1 MSVLRDIFRR
11 KARSILT
18 ITGIGVGVFAF
29 VVLGAVAENDN
40 VYVDQL
46 VGYYEKA
53 IVVVEENDANFVG
66 MSNGTRPMS
75 MAKIEELRRL
85 PGVESVSPQVN
96 MLLEVDY
103 MSVIPPMVL
112 GSEPGSPDYS
122 EWGLSKGRALE
133 EGDTGVAVLGSD
145 LAKQMALKVGD
156 TTDLRGREF
165 EVVGIMDRTYVNLT
179 DSAAYV
185 PLSDAQRLYYESLPE
200 PFQGSVV
207 PEDLVL
213 QANVYVQPD
222 KDPDE
227 IAAVMNGDVE
237 GIIATGPTKM
247 FETVNGLVMLLNTV
261 VWSVAALA
269 LLISG
274 LSIIN
279 TMTISVSERTREIGV
294 KRALGASRGRIA
306 RDVLTES
313 AVMGALGGLAGLAIG
328 ALVASGL
335 NSAMIATTGTTA
347 FLLTGRLAIGAILFA
362 VVLGTLG
369 GLYPARYASRLDP
382 AQALAYE

>member
-18 ITGIGVGVFAF
+18 ITGIAVGVFAF

-75 MAKIEELRRL
+75 MQKIEELRAF
-85 PGVESVSPQVN
+85 PGVEEVSPQVN

-112 GSEPGSPDYS
+112 GSEPGSRDYAD
-122 EWGLSKGRALE
+122 WPIGTGRQLRE
-133 EGDTGVAVLGSD
+133 DEPGVAVLGSD
-145 LAKQMALKVGD
+145 IAKQMALTVGD
-156 TTDLRGREF
+156 TMDVRGSEF
-165 EVVGIMDRTYVNLT
+165 EIVGILDRTYVNLT
-179 DSAAYV
+179 DAAVYV
-185 PLSDAQRLYYESLPE
+185 SLSDAQQLFYDSLPE
-200 PFQGSVV
+200 PFRGSVS
-207 PEDLVL
+207 PQDLVL
-213 QANVYVQPD
+213 QANVYVKQD
-222 KDPDE
+222 QDADA
-227 IAAVMNGDVE
+227 IAGALNREVAGVV
-237 GIIATGPTKM
+237 ATGPAKM

-313 AVMGALGGLAGLAIG
+313 AIMGALGGFGGLALG
-328 ALVASGL
+328 VLVALGL
-335 NSAMIATTGTTA
+335 NSAMIATTGTTT
-347 FLLTGRLAIGAILFA
+347 FLVTGRLAVGAILFA

-382 AQALAYE
+382 AAALAYE